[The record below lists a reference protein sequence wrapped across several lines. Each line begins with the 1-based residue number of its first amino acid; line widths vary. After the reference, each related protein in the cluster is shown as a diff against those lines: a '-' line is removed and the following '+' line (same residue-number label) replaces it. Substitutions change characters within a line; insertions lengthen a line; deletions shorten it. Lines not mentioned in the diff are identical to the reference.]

1 MKVLATHLVWNHNF
15 TETYGIRPPDVEL
28 NWRSAVEIRSQSTNN
43 LGIRHQRLLVHYV
56 VQSRSPNN
64 LGIRHQRCSDT
75 GEMTVM
81 IRANNDHK
89 SGQQERSRDT
99 SVRELFFFFS
109 NSDQGD
115 FWCLIPKSQRLA
127 HSVFTWTGLSLTRLE
142 FLVSYT
148 QISTI
153 ATSSYI
159 LPKSQRPVHSL
170 TFVFAWNFWCL
181 IPRFQQSRL
190 PIIHLPNLRDWY
202 TLAHIRL
209 RLKFLVSYTQISTL
223 ATSSHTPS
231 LFHLGSSGA
240 SSCLLVV
247 SYRAFYHHWS

>member
-15 TETYGIRPPDVEL
+15 TETYGIQPPDVEL

-99 SVRELFFFFS
+99 SVRELFFFLQLRS
-109 NSDQGD
+109 
-115 FWCLIPKSQRLA
+115 R
-127 HSVFTWTGLSLTRLE
+127 R

-148 QISTI
+148 QISETRSLRLHLNWTL
-153 ATSSYI
+153 A
-159 LPKSQRPVHSL
+159 HSL
-170 TFVFAWNFWCL
+170 GIFGVLYPDFND
-181 IPRFQQSRL
+181 RDFQLYTAQISETG
-190 PIIHLPNLRDWY
+190 
-202 TLAHIRL
+202 TLAHICL
-209 RLKFLVSYTQISTL
+209 RLKFLVSYTQISTITTSNYTL
-223 ATSSHTPS
+223 AKSQRLVHSCSHSSS
-231 LFHLGSSGA
+231 LEIFGVLYPDFNA
-240 SSCLLVV
+240 RDFK
-247 SYRAFYHHWS
+247 SYTILISPRILWGF